1 MATLG
6 IERIMTSPATTAIE
20 PAAAGDRLLAAV
32 RDLAPAIANRSPE
45 IEEGRRLPLD
55 LVEQLGSIG
64 FFRMLLPRRWGGLEI
79 DFPKSVEILAEL
91 SAADGSVGWSSMI
104 GCETPALFA
113 LLPESTFDA
122 IYAETP
128 DVIVAGAFAPRGA
141 AEAIDDGTGGYRVNG
156 RWSFASGC
164 QHARWLFGN
173 CVVMSGGQ
181 PAPGPAPGAPL
192 LRCTVLPAS
201 AWTIHDTWRTAGLRG
216 TGSHDIEIRGAVVAK
231 EWTFDLFGGDP
242 FTREPL
248 FAAPLF
254 QFSTHIGA
262 VALGIA
268 EGAIRDLTT
277 LAQTNKTRLYAR
289 AALAD
294 SPLFQHR
301 LGHAEA
307 DLAAARALLLARA
320 NELWSHA
327 LGAGVPR
334 SMQTP
339 VLQTT
344 AWVAETAARVVDA
357 CYTAGGGSAL
367 YSDSPLQRRLRDI
380 HALTQHAS
388 LQESV
393 FATAGAERLGRSGP
407 FGV

>member
-1 MATLG
+1 LNTGTPEANAATLF
-6 IERIMTSPATTAIE
+6 AQ
-20 PAAAGDRLLAAV
+20 V
-32 RDLAPAIANRSPE
+32 RALAPALAARAAE
-45 IEEGRRLPLD
+45 IEAARRLPLD
-55 LVEQLGSIG
+55 LVEQLRSIG
-64 FFRMLLPRRWGGLEI
+64 FFRMILPRRWGGLEI
-79 DFPKSVEILAEL
+79 DFPESVEILAEL

-104 GCETPALFA
+104 GCETPQLFA
-113 LLPESTFDA
+113 LLPEATFDA
-122 IYAETP
+122 IYAGGP
-128 DVIVAGAFAPRGA
+128 DVIVGGAFAPRGA
-141 AEAIDDGTGGYRVNG
+141 AEAIDGGAGGYRVSG

-173 CVVMSGGQ
+173 CVVTSGGQ
-181 PAPGPAPGAPL
+181 PAPGPVAGAPQ
-192 LRCTVLPAS
+192 LRCAVLPAS

-216 TGSHDIEIRGAVVAK
+216 TGSHDIEIRDAVVEK

-248 FAAPLF
+248 FGAPLL

-268 EGAIRDLTT
+268 EGALRDLTAFAGT
-277 LAQTNKTRLYAR
+277 DKTRLYAKS
-289 AALAD
+289 ALAE
-294 SPLFQHR
+294 SPLFQYR

-307 DLAAARALLLARA
+307 DLAAARALLLSRA

-327 LGAGVPR
+327 RSAAGVPR

-344 AWVAETAARVVDA
+344 AWVAETATRVVDA

-388 LQESV
+388 VQESV

>member
-1 MATLG
+1 
-6 IERIMTSPATTAIE
+6 MTIGATT
-20 PAAAGDRLLAAV
+20 PADTAGAGDRLLATV
-32 RDLAPAIANRSPE
+32 RESAPAIARRSPE
-45 IEEGRRLPLD
+45 IEEARRLPPD
-55 LVEQLGSIG
+55 LVEQLASIG

-91 SAADGSVGWSSMI
+91 SAADGSVGWTSMI
-104 GCETPALFA
+104 GCETPQLFA
-113 LLPESTFDA
+113 LLPAATFEA
-122 IYAETP
+122 IYASGP
-128 DVIVAGAFAPRGA
+128 DVIVGGAFAPRGV
-141 AEAIDDGTGGYRVNG
+141 AEAIDDGKRGFRVSG

-173 CVVMSGGQ
+173 CVVTTGGQ
-181 PAPGPAPGAPL
+181 PAPGPAPGAPM
-192 LRCTVLPAS
+192 LRCAVLPAS

-216 TGSHDIEIRGAVVAK
+216 TGSHDIEIRDVAVAE
-231 EWTFDLFGGDP
+231 EWTFDLFLGDP
-242 FTREPL
+242 FARLPL
-248 FAAPLF
+248 FGAPLL

-268 EGAIRDLTT
+268 EGALRDLIA
-277 LAQTNKTRLYAR
+277 LGQTNKQRLYAKN
-289 AALAD
+289 ALAD
-294 SPLFQHR
+294 SPLFQYR

-307 DLAAARALLLARA
+307 DLDAARALLLARA
-320 NELWSHA
+320 GELWSQA
-327 LGAGVPR
+327 RASGVEP
-334 SMQTP
+334 SMRNK

-344 AWVAETAARVVDA
+344 AWVAETATRVVDA
-357 CYTAGGGSAL
+357 CYTAGGGAAL